1 MFTVNAMATEETL
14 NGIEYEDDWYL
25 RFQNKNWEIGEQ
37 SWEMMY
43 ETADEA
49 REAYEE
55 DGLDPDD
62 AVLDGKSCCCTW
74 HEAAEYAGYYDEK
87 DTVVLLIRGF
97 CNCTGHD
104 GEAVGLAPSW
114 SHGSKLG
121 RQRQY
126 APGQSVGSLVEPWI

>member
-97 CNCTGHD
+97 CNCTGRD
-104 GEAVGLAPSW
+104 GEAVVDIAEIAEIYDYDQFCNVIINMGEKRA
-114 SHGSKLG
+114 
-121 RQRQY
+121 
-126 APGQSVGSLVEPWI
+126 A

>member
-25 RFQNKNWEIGEQ
+25 RFQNKNLEIGEQ

-104 GEAVGLAPSW
+104 GEAVVDISEIAEIYDYDQFCNVIINMGEKRA
-114 SHGSKLG
+114 
-121 RQRQY
+121 
-126 APGQSVGSLVEPWI
+126 A

>member
-1 MFTVNAMATEETL
+1 MFTVNAIATEEKL
-14 NGIEYEDDWYL
+14 NDIEYEDDWYL

-37 SWEMMY
+37 SWEIMY

-104 GEAVGLAPSW
+104 GEAVVDIAEIAEIYDYDQFCNVIINMGEKRA
-114 SHGSKLG
+114 
-121 RQRQY
+121 
-126 APGQSVGSLVEPWI
+126 A